1 MHDAISHHD
10 ICVICNFQLRIIS
23 SQSIL
28 LTFCSFSLLFWTYST
43 VLKKVNISLAK
54 FASEIYASCEYA
66 KQLDS
71 VLILARKRAR
81 ISIRKNFSS
90 IANSRYSIRDTSRN
104 LRNLKVDVCT
114 FEIYDIRLENNRKYT
129 VYINLRQ
136 KNEKIA
142 K

>member
-1 MHDAISHHD
+1 M
-10 ICVICNFQLRIIS
+10 
-23 SQSIL
+23 
-28 LTFCSFSLLFWTYST
+28 YST

-90 IANSRYSIRDTSRN
+90 IAILDTRYAILHR
-104 LRNLKVDVCT
+104 
-114 FEIYDIRLENNRKYT
+114 ILET
-129 VYINLRQ
+129 
-136 KNEKIA
+136 
-142 K
+142 

>member
-1 MHDAISHHD
+1 MNEGRYIGIADRAKINCGFANH
-10 ICVICNFQLRIIS
+10 
-23 SQSIL
+23 
-28 LTFCSFSLLFWTYST
+28 TYST

-90 IANSRYSIRDTSRN
+90 IAILDTRYAI
-104 LRNLKVDVCT
+104 LHG
-114 FEIYDIRLENNRKYT
+114 ILET
-129 VYINLRQ
+129 
-136 KNEKIA
+136 
-142 K
+142 